1 MLFPLHPSRHGLSA
15 VPLCCLAL
23 LLSPAAGLIQVSPNM
38 TTFGVAIKAGH
49 CKAGVEI
56 TVFEHNISGS
66 NGVITQMWHAG
77 TLGDPRMRV

>member
-1 MLFPLHPSRHGLSA
+1 
-15 VPLCCLAL
+15 
-23 LLSPAAGLIQVSPNM
+23 M

-77 TLGDPRMRV
+77 TLGDPRMRM